1 MIERGCTAVVPPT
14 DDPDILLLL
23 AAAPA
28 IKTHGAARRAPTLRS
43 APNKRVLPSFLSKGK
58 DLDTAIV
65 PNLGRGQDIEGE
77 KGASHGSAALQQ

>member
-43 APNKRVLPSFLSKGK
+43 APNKRARLNDPGLALALEKWDSRATSDFPFIIYLSR
-58 DLDTAIV
+58 A
-65 PNLGRGQDIEGE
+65 
-77 KGASHGSAALQQ
+77 